1 MACLDLRG
9 RSCLVVGGGPIALEK
24 AEGLLDCGARVTVVA
39 PDISLA
45 VRALHLNLIERE
57 YENGDLDGQFLVIAA
72 TDDTDV
78 NRRVSADAEARSMLC
93 NVADVPDLCNFI
105 LPAVYRQDP
114 IAIAVSTGGASP
126 ALAQRIREEIAEV
139 VGPEHARLARR
150 LRELRPWAKD
160 WFETYEQRRDFFQKV
175 VEEAKLSGVG
185 STEPPGRRSLVA
197 GPESAGTGSA
207 GAGAEPSGG
216 GAGFAGAGADK

>member
-1 MACLDLRG
+1 VVAEKRFYMACLDLRG

-24 AEGLLDCGARVTVVA
+24 VEGLLDCGARVTVVA
-39 PDISLA
+39 PEISLA
-45 VRALHLNLIERE
+45 LRALPVGLVQRE
-57 YENGDLDGQFLVIAA
+57 YESGDLDDQFLVIAA

-78 NRRVSADAEARSMLC
+78 NRRVSADAEARSLLC

-126 ALAQRIREEIAEV
+126 ALAQRIRQEIAEV

-150 LRELRPWAKD
+150 LRDLRPWAKD
-160 WFETYEQRRDFFQKV
+160 WFETYEERRDFFQKV
-175 VEEAKLSGVG
+175 VEEAKLSGAGADSGVG
-185 STEPPGRRSLVA
+185 STEPPS
-197 GPESAGTGSA
+197 S
-207 GAGAEPSGG
+207 G
-216 GAGFAGAGADK
+216 GAGFAGDGADQ